1 MRICTLASGS
11 SGNCLY
17 VESRETK
24 ILVDA
29 GISLRQIGLKLRKL
43 DMELSDIDAVIVTHE
58 HSDHTAA
65 LRNIGVPVHVARAT
79 GHLWASKVSTLRE
92 FDTDTSFMIKDL
104 SITPFSVP
112 HDALDPVG
120 FSIESGQGKKIG
132 VVTDIGSVTALV
144 RERLRGSD
152 ALVIEFNHDNDILLY
167 SHYPWDLKQRIRG
180 RLGHLSNN
188 QASELLSD
196 LVHSG
201 LRHVVLAHLRQVNN
215 RPEVA
220 FESASSA
227 LRKTEEGTGVQI
239 SVAPRNSR
247 PEMSSIWTDEAKYA
261 NWLRVEIAV
270 CEAWAK
276 YRKIPKK
283 AVETIKKKAGF
294 DVARINE
301 LEKDLKHDVI
311 SFLTSVSE
319 HVGKESRYIHLGRP
333 PSAVLVPASALQLR
347 EAAQII
353 IKDLEAVIK
362 ILKKQAFKYKKT
374 PMIGRTHG
382 IHAEPRT
389 LGLVFALWYDEMK
402 RNIDRMKRARDVV
415 SVGKISGAVG
425 N

>member
-17 VESRETK
+17 VESGETK

-43 DMELSDIDAVIVTHE
+43 DMELSEIDAVIVTHE

-79 GHLWASKVSTLRE
+79 GHLWSSKVSTLRE

-120 FSIESGQGKKIG
+120 FSIESGNGKKIG
-132 VVTDIGSVTALV
+132 MVTDIGSVTALV
-144 RERLRGSD
+144 RERLRGSN

-180 RLGHLSNN
+180 RLGHLSNH

-201 LRHVVLAHLRQVNN
+201 LRHVVLAHLSQVNN

-220 FESASSA
+220 YESASSA

-239 SVAPRNSR
+239 SVAPR
-247 PEMSSIWTDEAKYA
+247 K
-261 NWLRVEIAV
+261 
-270 CEAWAK
+270 
-276 YRKIPKK
+276 
-283 AVETIKKKAGF
+283 
-294 DVARINE
+294 
-301 LEKDLKHDVI
+301 
-311 SFLTSVSE
+311 
-319 HVGKESRYIHLGRP
+319 
-333 PSAVLVPASALQLR
+333 
-347 EAAQII
+347 
-353 IKDLEAVIK
+353 
-362 ILKKQAFKYKKT
+362 
-374 PMIGRTHG
+374 
-382 IHAEPRT
+382 T
-389 LGLVFALWYDEMK
+389 LGEVLA
-402 RNIDRMKRARDVV
+402 I
-415 SVGKISGAVG
+415 
-425 N
+425 